1 MLHSISHLHSI
12 SIRKCEECHGQFTY
26 SKESFAWSVIN
37 TSSLKLECWFSRT
50 CCNIFYHVMS
60 VGTDPVYTWLFM
72 HFHSKMLSV
81 CCLCAWTDYIHT
93 PISWSWRHFFEP
105 RFWEAEGISIFPI
118 QAVGIWRA
126 LISACVYFNLVSYL
140 SYVDLISHS
149 CSLLYEW
156 KVAEVGWDSQDFR
169 ALPWQCCMFQSHPQ
183 NTPMLGK
190 LFIAFLD
197 RRALCHLF
205 QSGQENFVQYSFFQA
220 SLGIFMTTCNFL
232 RFFSLSLFCL
242 AVLLAFDRGMFLL
255 WLGFFSSECQFCL
268 LSQFVLCEWKHLMKI
283 VYISAQIFQQLV
295 PELDSVLQGCK
306 ACGCKNSE
314 EWE

>member
-1 MLHSISHLHSI
+1 
-12 SIRKCEECHGQFTY
+12 
-26 SKESFAWSVIN
+26 
-37 TSSLKLECWFSRT
+37 
-50 CCNIFYHVMS
+50 
-60 VGTDPVYTWLFM
+60 
-72 HFHSKMLSV
+72 
-81 CCLCAWTDYIHT
+81 
-93 PISWSWRHFFEP
+93 
-105 RFWEAEGISIFPI
+105 
-118 QAVGIWRA
+118 
-126 LISACVYFNLVSYL
+126 
-140 SYVDLISHS
+140 
-149 CSLLYEW
+149 
-156 KVAEVGWDSQDFR
+156 
-169 ALPWQCCMFQSHPQ
+169 MFQSHPQ

-314 EWE
+314 E